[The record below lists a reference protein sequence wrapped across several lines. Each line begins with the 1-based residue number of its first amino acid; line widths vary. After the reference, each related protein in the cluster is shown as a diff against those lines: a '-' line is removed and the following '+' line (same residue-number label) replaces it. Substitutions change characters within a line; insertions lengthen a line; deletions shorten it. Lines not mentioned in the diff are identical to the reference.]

1 LIFLCALAIAREG
14 ADGRTPIDLVPSQIQ
29 ARPELKPF
37 PAEQK
42 CCFLAGSAKRR
53 DLSGQPGSFG
63 WGEDAQLYLF
73 LGFTEADAGF
83 ISRFQGTANSSKT
96 SAPFPGPKND
106 QCGV

>member
-14 ADGRTPIDLVPSQIQ
+14 ADGRILIDLVPSQIP

-42 CCFLAGSAKRR
+42 CCFLAGSAKRT

-63 WGEDAQLYLF
+63 WVKTRSFTF
-73 LGFTEADAGF
+73 LWDSPKPMPVF
-83 ISRFQGTANSSKT
+83 ISRFERASQFQQSIGTLSRTRK
-96 SAPFPGPKND
+96 
-106 QCGV
+106 